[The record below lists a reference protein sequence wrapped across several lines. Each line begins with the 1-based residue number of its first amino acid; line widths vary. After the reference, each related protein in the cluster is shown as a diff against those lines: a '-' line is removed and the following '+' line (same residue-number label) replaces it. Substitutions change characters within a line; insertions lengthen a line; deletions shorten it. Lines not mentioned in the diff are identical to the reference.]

1 MGRLQDRMTKQARPW
16 NAWIDG
22 EEPNPT
28 TSDQHKQWDQRD
40 QWRKLKQ
47 ERLIENELRK
57 LKAQSG
63 EDVHILDDADETDE
77 LGDTNSPDDD
87 KN

>member
-1 MGRLQDRMTKQARPW
+1 M
-16 NAWIDG
+16 
-22 EEPNPT
+22 
-28 TSDQHKQWDQRD
+28 
-40 QWRKLKQ
+40 KQ

-57 LKAQSG
+57 VKAQSG